1 MNSRLNS
8 QIIERNPS
16 DCGNPNNL
24 VVLESIILFLLGGKY
39 MECVDPIK
47 DIGKINQ
54 MKKLLKK
61 QSQRDLLL
69 FILGINTGIRVSDL
83 LALKVSD
90 VWDGTTCKE
99 FLYLPDPKNDG
110 EKSFY
115 LNNSVRRELKQYL
128 DNQDLQQD
136 DYLFKSK
143 KNNQP
148 ITRQQA
154 YRIINHAA
162 KEVGIPG
169 KIGTHTLRKTF
180 GYHAYRKGIAISII
194 KSIYNHTT
202 PTETLRYLGIQ
213 KEETKPIKVD
223 VNL

>member
-1 MNSRLNS
+1 
-8 QIIERNPS
+8 
-16 DCGNPNNL
+16 
-24 VVLESIILFLLGGKY
+24 
-39 MECVDPIK
+39 MEGRYVEYVEPIK
-47 DIGKINQ
+47 DVEKIRE
-54 MKKLLKK
+54 MKRLLRK

-69 FILGINTGIRVSDL
+69 FVLGINTGIRVSDL
-83 LALKVSD
+83 LSLKVED
-90 VWDGTTCKE
+90 VLKDGSFKE
-99 FLYLPDPKNDG
+99 FLYIYEPKHQK
-110 EKSFY
+110 EKAYY
-115 LNNSVRRELKQYL
+115 LNTSVNKELRAYL
-128 DNQDLQQD
+128 ADHEFKNT

-143 KNNQP
+143 KNQLP

-194 KSIYNHTT
+194 KEIYGHHT
-202 PTETLRYLGIQ
+202 PNETLRYLGIE
-213 KEETKPIKVD
+213 KGGELPIKVD

>member
-1 MNSRLNS
+1 
-8 QIIERNPS
+8 
-16 DCGNPNNL
+16 
-24 VVLESIILFLLGGKY
+24 
-39 MECVDPIK
+39 MEYVNPIK
-47 DIGKINQ
+47 DIESINAIKQ
-54 MKKLLKK
+54 ILQQ

-69 FILGINTGIRVSDL
+69 FVLGINTGIRVSEL
-83 LALKVSD
+83 LALKVDD
-90 VWDGTTCKE
+90 VWEDSHIKE
-99 FLYLPDPKNDG
+99 FLRIRDTKHEEVKAY
-110 EKSFY
+110 Y
-115 LNNSVRRELKQYL
+115 LNNNVRDVLGKYL
-128 DNQDLQQD
+128 AQWNFTSS

-180 GYHAYRKGIAISII
+180 GYHAYRKGIAISILM
-194 KSIYNHTT
+194 SIYHHHS
-202 PTETLRYLGIQ
+202 PAETLRYLGIE
-213 KEETKPIKVD
+213 KNEEHLIRVD